1 MVTTLP
7 CHSRYNK
14 IAQAEH
20 SFLPFSP
27 IHLKK
32 DTAKKS
38 FLVLFGP
45 NFLKRE
51 PFFLK
56 KELAAF
62 QEKLLLC
69 SGFYI

>member
-20 SFLPFSP
+20 SFLPFPP

-62 QEKLLLC
+62 QEKSLLC
-69 SGFYI
+69 NENLY